1 MRQTWAVAA
10 TEHLVPIL
18 GSVTSCWQLEI
29 SCCGSIYTTKTGK
42 RCKSGP
48 EVLFCSLSGVKK
60 AMETMLMLQI
70 DHGVSVDVTLRMA
83 QKIEEILSQD

>member
-1 MRQTWAVAA
+1 M
-10 TEHLVPIL
+10 
-18 GSVTSCWQLEI
+18 
-29 SCCGSIYTTKTGK
+29 KTGK

-70 DHGVSVDVTLRMA
+70 EHGVSVDVTLRMA